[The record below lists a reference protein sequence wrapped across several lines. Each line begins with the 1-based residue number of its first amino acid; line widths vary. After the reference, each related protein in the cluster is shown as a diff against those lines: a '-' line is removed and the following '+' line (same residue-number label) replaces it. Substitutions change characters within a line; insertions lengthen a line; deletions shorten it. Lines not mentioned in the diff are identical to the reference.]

1 MFPVLTVLVMI
12 VRDRIASP
20 SLLVRRRDADV
31 AFSADLRAVWRGARG
46 SSMLMVLFSMR
57 DWTEYS

>member
-1 MFPVLTVLVMI
+1 M
-12 VRDRIASP
+12 VRERIASP
-20 SLLVRRRDADV
+20 SRLVRRRDAEV

-46 SSMLMVLFSMR
+46 SSMLMVLFSIR